1 MSSVNEGRGERG
13 EGHIGVCIRGIY
25 FTMLGDMES
34 NDRRNVLAHN
44 ESLKLL
50 STISL
55 STINS
60 IIFSKLLFCQ
70 NSFPGSPL
78 SLNPRWRLATLWS
91 LWIGLPPS

>member
-55 STINS
+55 STIIYYISNLS
-60 IIFSKLLFCQ
+60 FLNYCFVKTLFQDLL
-70 NSFPGSPL
+70 
-78 SLNPRWRLATLWS
+78 
-91 LWIGLPPS
+91 

>member
-1 MSSVNEGRGERG
+1 
-13 EGHIGVCIRGIY
+13 
-25 FTMLGDMES
+25 MLGNMES

-44 ESLKLL
+44 ESFKLL

-55 STINS
+55 STIITYLNY
-60 IIFSKLLFCQ
+60 KLLFCQ

-91 LWIGLPPS
+91 LWIGLPPSWIRNVGEPWARV

>member
-1 MSSVNEGRGERG
+1 MIKVAVEGCLVLMKGGGERG

-60 IIFSKLLFCQ
+60 NLSFLNYCFVKTLFQDLL
-70 NSFPGSPL
+70 
-78 SLNPRWRLATLWS
+78 
-91 LWIGLPPS
+91 

>member
-60 IIFSKLLFCQ
+60 NLSFLNYCFVKTLFQDLL
-70 NSFPGSPL
+70 
-78 SLNPRWRLATLWS
+78 
-91 LWIGLPPS
+91 